1 MDGMSSEQD
10 RGNKGLMGVFCGLVL
25 LIIVLVVGIVVF
37 RMNNGGGV
45 GGDELEITEEDLIEG
60 ETMEDARKRISTGA
74 ELEKNKNEIEEKVG
88 ELLEADEV
96 DVDAVNELY
105 NNGIERA
112 IQLDRKDYAVKL
124 VLSRNEAFLSKNMK
138 REALDAMIAVDV
150 EMFDNVEKYYYYSEI
165 IELAEKL
172 NDKELVAHYTDER
185 KAIEADYIR
194 QNEERDEFVEA
205 IGSEEDAWY
214 DKEEERE

>member
-1 MDGMSSEQD
+1 MDNEQG
-10 RGNKGLMGVFCGLVL
+10 RNSRVLVGILCGLTL
-25 LIIVLVVGIVVF
+25 LIVILTVGVVVIKV
-37 RMNNGGGV
+37 NNGDGRIGEE
-45 GGDELEITEEDLIEG
+45 ELEVTEEDLIEG

-74 ELEKNKNEIEEKVG
+74 ELEKNKNEIEKKVS
-88 ELLEADEV
+88 ELLEADDV

-105 NNGIERA
+105 NDGIEKA
-112 IQLDRKDYAVKL
+112 IQLDRKDYAVEL
-124 VLSRNEAFLSKNMK
+124 ILSRKEAFLSKNMK

-165 IELAEKL
+165 IELAEEI

-185 KAIEADYIR
+185 KAIEADYNR

>member
-1 MDGMSSEQD
+1 MSSEQD

-45 GGDELEITEEDLIEG
+45 GEDELEITEEDLIEG

-105 NNGIERA
+105 NEGIEKA
-112 IQLDRKDYAVKL
+112 IQLDRKDYAVEL
-124 VLSRNEAFLSKNMK
+124 ILSRNEAFLSKNMK

>member
-1 MDGMSSEQD
+1 MDSEQG
-10 RGNKGLMGVFCGLVL
+10 RNGRALVGVLSGLMFLIVL
-25 LIIVLVVGIVVF
+25 LVVGIIVVKI
-37 RMNNGGGV
+37 NNGNGGV
-45 GGDELEITEEDLIEG
+45 GEGKLEITEEDLIEG
-60 ETMEDARKRISTGA
+60 ETMEDARKRISTDA

-96 DVDAVNELY
+96 DVGAVNELY

-124 VLSRNEAFLSKNMK
+124 ILSRNEAFLSKNMK

-150 EMFDNVEKYYYYSEI
+150 EMLDNVEKYYYYSEI